1 MNIVAI
7 VQARMSSSR
16 LPNKVLLPLA
26 GKPVLEHVV
35 KRLSESQ
42 TISMTVVA
50 TSKDQSDDPI
60 ELWCKNA
67 KVPYFRG
74 DLFDVLD
81 RYYQAA
87 TKFAADSIVRITADC
102 PVIDP
107 VIVDEIVTNFLSGD
121 FDGYALAGN
130 FPDGLDCQIFSYLA
144 LEKAWKGAKLPSERE
159 HVGAYFDNNPNFFK
173 IGEFHKF
180 KDLFGHRWTLDE
192 PEDYEFL
199 KIVFDRL
206 NSDRNIFDHRDI
218 LKLMKNEPELMT
230 INSAIPRN
238 QGYLRSLKN
247 DTP

>member
-35 KRLSESQ
+35 KRLSVSR

-74 DLFDVLD
+74 DLLDVLD
-81 RYYQAA
+81 RYYKAA
-87 TKFAADSIVRITADC
+87 TEFSADSIVRITADC
-102 PVIDP
+102 PAIDAA
-107 VIVDEIVTNFLSGD
+107 IVDEVVTNFLSGD
-121 FDGYALAGN
+121 YDGYALAGN
-130 FPDGLDCQIFSYLA
+130 FPNGLDCQIFSYLA
-144 LEKAWKGAKLPSERE
+144 LEKAWKAAKLPSERE
-159 HVGAYFDNNPNFFK
+159 HVGVYFDNNPHLFK
-173 IGEFHKF
+173 IGELHKF
-180 KDLFGHRWTLDE
+180 KDLYQHRWTLDE
-192 PEDYEFL
+192 PKDYEFL

-206 NSDRNIFDHRDI
+206 YSNKNIFDHRDI
-218 LKLMKNEPELMT
+218 LELLRNEPELMT
-230 INSAIPRN
+230 INSAIIRN
-238 QGYLRSLKN
+238 QGYLTSLKN
-247 DTP
+247 DPH